1 MDLQCFLCGG
11 QRLLAA
17 AQFAVPI
24 AQVVQGIGQ
33 IALKGRVGLGELA
46 TDLHRFLCE
55 GQSLLAAAQ
64 VAVADAQVVQGQ
76 GQIVQEGRVGL
87 Y

>member
-1 MDLQCFLCGG
+1 MDLHRFFRRGQRLLAAAQVAVLDAQVVQGTCQIVQVSRVGLRQLAADLHCFLCGG

-17 AQFAVPI
+17 AQ
-24 AQVVQGIGQ
+24 
-33 IALKGRVGLGELA
+33 
-46 TDLHRFLCE
+46 
-55 GQSLLAAAQ
+55 
-64 VAVADAQVVQGQ
+64 VAIADAQVVQGQ